1 MTATPS
7 ADGPAGLDEV
17 LRSIGEHSDELA
29 LLKRTL
35 TTLGEATA
43 EQAGTIGALQEQV
56 AALLAEDAPER
67 GYKPVPAPRWH
78 ELSQEQYEEQV
89 ARLRTWVDEV
99 FRPLYGHVAAGLHDC
114 WPKHP
119 LTLVLLDYLAET
131 WKVLHL
137 RRSRSAQ
144 ILGTQLEFQLRYLP
158 AAAEMLTEDMRQ
170 CARVHQVPGSRPA
183 RAV

>member
-1 MTATPS
+1 MPGVGGLLPGGGAPAT
-7 ADGPAGLDEV
+7 
-17 LRSIGEHSDELA
+17 
-29 LLKRTL
+29 
-35 TTLGEATA
+35 
-43 EQAGTIGALQEQV
+43 QC
-56 AALLAEDAPER
+56 
-67 GYKPVPAPRWH
+67 
-78 ELSQEQYEEQV
+78 ELSTGPRALASTPNAESGLGLV
-89 ARLRTWVDEV
+89 PVGPRTRRMHNAPFCRGLACGEV

-114 WPKHP
+114 WPRHP

-170 CARVHQVPGSRPA
+170 CARVHQVPGARPA

>member
-1 MTATPS
+1 MTETPS
-7 ADGPAGLDEV
+7 ADGPTGLDEV

-29 LLKRTL
+29 LLRQAL
-35 TTLGEATA
+35 NTLGEAA
-43 EQAGTIGALQEQV
+43 AGQQGTIGALQEQM
-56 AALLAEDAPER
+56 AALLAEDVPER

-78 ELSQEQYEEQV
+78 ELSVPEYEAEV
-89 ARLRTWVDEV
+89 GRLRAWVDEV

-170 CARVHQVPGSRPA
+170 CARVHQAPGSRPA